1 MNKLTL
7 ISGLAALFISLPSS
21 AFLNL
26 GSKSDNNIDTDSIK
40 SLASSLTSQVTSQQ
54 DSPLVSALTSQLNL
68 SPEQATGGAG
78 ALLALATNSL
88 SGKQSDELSGLIP
101 GMSKLQNAV
110 PGLLGMADNM
120 SSVTGIFNQL
130 GLDSGMVSQFAPVLL
145 QYLNGQGASS
155 SLLSSLGS
163 LWQ

>member
-7 ISGLAALFISLPSS
+7 ISGLAALIISLPSS
-21 AFLNL
+21 AFFGF
-26 GSKSDNNIDTDSIK
+26 GSKSENKIDTESIK
-40 SLASSLTSQVTSQQ
+40 SLAGSLTSQVSSQQ
-54 DSPLVSALTSQLNL
+54 DSPLVSALTSQLDV

-88 SGKQSDELSGLIP
+88 SGEQSNELSGLIP
-101 GMSKLQNAV
+101 GMSQLQESV

-120 SSVTGIFNQL
+120 SAVTDIFSQL
-130 GLDSGMVSQFAPVLL
+130 GLDSSMISQFAPIIL
-145 QYLNGQGASS
+145 QYLTGQGASS
-155 SLLSSLGS
+155 GLLGSLGS